1 MYFYI
6 ANPVSGNN
14 AFSGIRDPLKKKL
27 KSLGILGEWAQTS
40 SPNETEALAKA
51 AVAKGYTTI
60 IAVGGDDTFNE
71 ILNGL
76 VDAENVAVGIIPIGN
91 NNRMAGRLGIT
102 SWRQACKIVAARKIT
117 SYNLIAAG
125 QKHFLSA
132 LEAGFETEFDKNVD
146 LSATGVKARA
156 GQTIQSLS
164 QARRYETRKFNI
176 EVDGRYQMS
185 GDLFS
190 LAITNLRFVNQDASD
205 KLVVEICD
213 HPGRRIKVSR
223 YLLGVVKDRKSTA
236 ADREVTTR
244 VYADR
249 LVLNTTPGSSVM
261 VDGKLAGKTPIAIR
275 LTDKKI
281 RIITEKTNSGFSP
294 AVKSADHTN

>member
-1 MYFYI
+1 
-6 ANPVSGNN
+6 
-14 AFSGIRDPLKKKL
+14 
-27 KSLGILGEWAQTS
+27 
-40 SPNETEALAKA
+40 
-51 AVAKGYTTI
+51 
-60 IAVGGDDTFNE
+60 
-71 ILNGL
+71 
-76 VDAENVAVGIIPIGN
+76 
-91 NNRMAGRLGIT
+91 
-102 SWRQACKIVAARKIT
+102 
-117 SYNLIAAG
+117 
-125 QKHFLSA
+125 
-132 LEAGFETEFDKNVD
+132 
-146 LSATGVKARA
+146 
-156 GQTIQSLS
+156 
-164 QARRYETRKFNI
+164 
-176 EVDGRYQMS
+176 MS